1 VRSWSAGL
9 AGAKVPVLL
18 GPTAVGKTAV
28 ALALAAHWPLEV
40 VSADSRQVYR
50 RLDIGTA
57 KPTRKER
64 SRTPHHGIDL
74 IDPGSRY
81 SAGHFTRDAV
91 TWLNDIRSRGKQ
103 PVLVGGTG
111 LYVRALAEGLFAE
124 PSLDPAKRRSLDAWT
139 ARLEA
144 LELLRWASRLDP
156 GFRGGGRQRAARAI
170 EVALLSGHPLS
181 YWQQA
186 ARSRGMLDPWYI
198 VLTVPRP
205 VLHQRIAR
213 RAEEMVRRGLI
224 EEVASVLA
232 EGHPPNAPGLDG
244 IGIREAVE
252 YLHGKR
258 ARDTVAQAITIGTRQ
273 YAKRQETWFRHQ
285 LTGNVLMLDATRP
298 PEKLAAEIVEIW
310 ENRILPRDRQATA
323 IAQQPIANSQ

>member
-1 VRSWSAGL
+1 L
-9 AGAKVPVLL
+9 AAARVPVLV

-40 VSADSRQVYR
+40 ISADSRQVYR

-57 KPTRKER
+57 KPTRRER
-64 SRTPHHGIDL
+64 ARTPHHGLDL

-81 SAGHFTRDAV
+81 SAGHFARDAV
-91 TWLNDIRSRGKQ
+91 TWLDDIRARGKQ
-103 PVLVGGTG
+103 PMLVGGTG

-124 PSLDPAKRRSLDAWT
+124 PVLDQSRRRSLDAWT
-139 ARLEA
+139 ARMEP

-186 ARSRGMLDPWYI
+186 ARARGSLDPWYI
-198 VLTVPRP
+198 VLTVPRA

-213 RAEEMVRRGLI
+213 RAEDMVRRGLI
-224 EEVASVLA
+224 EEVASVLS
-232 EGHPPNAPGLDG
+232 EGHQPDAPGLDG

-252 YLHGKR
+252 YLHGHR
-258 ARDTVAQAITIGTRQ
+258 PRETVAQAITIGTRQ
-273 YAKRQETWFRHQ
+273 YAKRQQTWFRHQ
-285 LTGNVLMLDATRP
+285 LAGNVLMLDATRP
-298 PEKLAAEIVEIW
+298 PEKLAIEIAALWEKKIW
-310 ENRILPRDRQATA
+310 RGDRQSRST
-323 IAQQPIANSQ
+323 PLANSP

>member
-1 VRSWSAGL
+1 M
-9 AGAKVPVLL
+9 
-18 GPTAVGKTAV
+18 
-28 ALALAAHWPLEV
+28 EV

-64 SRTPHHGIDL
+64 ARTPHHGIDL
-74 IDPGSRY
+74 IEPGARY

-91 TWLNDIRSRGKQ
+91 TWLGDIRARAKQ
-103 PVLVGGTG
+103 PVVVGGTG

-124 PSLDPAKRRSLDAWT
+124 PSLDAAKRRALDAWT
-139 ARLEA
+139 ARLEP

-170 EVALLSGHPLS
+170 EVALLSGYPLS
-181 YWQQA
+181 HWQQA
-186 ARSRGMLDPWYI
+186 ARARGMLDPWYI

-213 RAEEMVRRGLI
+213 RAEDMVRRGLI

-232 EGHPPNAPGLDG
+232 EGHAPNAPGLDG

-258 ARDTVAQAITIGTRQ
+258 ARDSVAQAITIGTRQ

-285 LTGNVLMLDATRP
+285 LTGQVVMLDATRP
-298 PEKLAAEIVEIW
+298 PEKLAAEIARMW
-310 ENRILPRDRQATA
+310 ENRIGSRDRQAKA
-323 IAQQPIANSQ
+323 HSS